1 MLSLAI
7 SEQWTVTFIMLM
19 AGYRL
24 RRRHEWSLDRDPSA
38 SLQHECW
45 EDDPTGVC
53 VDDRVIVVR
62 ARYIGELI
70 PHGTHRFEKAR
81 ESAAA
86 DGAAGPAQVDAP
98 RGPFP
103 SAASAARRH
112 DGAIRHLEQV
122 LQRQAARFVP
132 ELLRDQPLR
141 ARHSR
146 QQVRPLHDDDTFPYL
161 WRHRRGEMMALADR
175 QITEPALGIT
185 SLADV
190 QQPGTG
196 DVHPVDNMTSNACRI
211 RSRRAGQELTD
222 LMRKPVA
229 AILPRQDALWTDERV
244 EQGRTPAAER
254 LVGGRVHAGQFWCPS
269 KDRLTLF

>member
-103 SAASAARRH
+103 LAASAARGH
-112 DGAIRHLEQV
+112 NGAIRHLEQV

-161 WRHRRGEMMALADR
+161 WRHRRSEMMALADW

-196 DVHPVDNMTSNACRI
+196 DVHPVVS
-211 RSRRAGQELTD
+211 QELPD

-244 EQGRTPAAER
+244 AHGRTPAAER